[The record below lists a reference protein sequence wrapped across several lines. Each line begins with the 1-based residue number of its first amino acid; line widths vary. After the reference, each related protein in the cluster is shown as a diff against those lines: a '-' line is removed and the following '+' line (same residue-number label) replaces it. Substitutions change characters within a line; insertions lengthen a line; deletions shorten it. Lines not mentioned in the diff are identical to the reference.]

1 MGDPACAAGVGAP
14 GKDSGARGGRF
25 AFPVASC
32 SAPQF
37 REREDATSGG
47 PASAREVAFTAVEGR
62 GGSAEEAPALYTSS
76 KATRE
81 EGSSDAL
88 SIH

>member
-1 MGDPACAAGVGAP
+1 MLGRGSP
-14 GKDSGARGGRF
+14 GTQSETWLSLAVVARLCNSR
-25 AFPVASC
+25 
-32 SAPQF
+32 
-37 REREDATSGG
+37 REEDATSGG
-47 PASAREVAFTAVEGR
+47 GASAREVVFTAVEGR
-62 GGSAEEAPALYTSS
+62 GGGRGGSAEEALALYTSS